1 MRSVVRCT
9 VAVMAALTLAA
20 PAAAQ
25 ARGVQVTPLIGYLW
39 GGGYST
45 DAFDVIPAGKL
56 EVDASLA
63 YGVELG
69 FMPRYGTVVELT
81 YLRQDTDIRFQP
93 SGGGSQSASTG
104 FATNYIHIGGRAE
117 LGNNPRVKPF
127 IGGGLGLTVFDV
139 KEPGF
144 GTSTDFSLSIHGG
157 VKAMFGQDQRF
168 GALAR
173 VRGWFSFV
181 PSGDI
186 YAWCNVWGYCYASEG
201 TTTVSQ
207 GEVSA
212 GLVIAF

>member
-1 MRSVVRCT
+1 MRRRLFVPVASLLLAC
-9 VAVMAALTLAA
+9 VAV

-25 ARGVQVTPLIGYLW
+25 ARGVQLTPLIGYMW

-45 DAFDVIPAGKL
+45 DAYNNVPAGEFDVAS
-56 EVDASLA
+56 SLA
-63 YGVELG
+63 YGAELG
-69 FMPRYGTVVELT
+69 FNPSYGTVVELT
-81 YLRQDTDIRFQP
+81 YLRQDTDVTFRER
-93 SGGGSQSASTG
+93 GGGFVSDAVG
-104 FATNYIHIGGRAE
+104 FATNYIHIGGRYE
-117 LGNNPRVKPF
+117 LGRNPRVKPF
-127 IGGGLGLTVFDV
+127 IGGGMGVTVFDL
-139 KEPGF
+139 KEPGY
-144 GTSTDFSLSIHGG
+144 GTHTDFSLSLHGG

-181 PSGDI
+181 PNGDL
-186 YAWCNVWGYCYASEG
+186 YAWCSVWGYCYATEG